1 MTSDIEHRKR
11 AHIDTVLS
19 EDVGAKGI
27 TTGFEHMYFE
37 HVALPEIDLDAVN
50 MQSFVFGKTLAAPLL
65 ISSMTGG
72 TDIAQNIN
80 RHLAEAAQEM
90 EIAMGVG
97 SQRAA
102 IVDPMFAD
110 TFRVR
115 SVAPDILLFANLGA
129 IQFNYGF
136 TPDDARKAVDMI
148 GADALF
154 LHLNPLQEAV
164 QAEGD
169 RSWAGVLEKIGE
181 LAGASDVP
189 VVVKEVGNGI
199 SGALARRLADIGV
212 AGIDVAGAGGT
223 SWSEVEAHRQ
233 LDEKMRRVAH
243 SFAGW
248 GIPTAR
254 ALTDVRAASPNT
266 PVIASGGVRT
276 GIDAQRLSGSGQ
288 ISWAW
293 RAGAWSA
300 METAKAV
307 ENQLSAVVEELKIAM
322 FVREAVISQRFG
334 RRSCVTLLTGNCMT
348 RRFGKALPPQPVRE
362 EGIKAVRHSG
372 RSDDSSGANGVAEW
386 KS

>member
-27 TTGFEHMYFE
+27 TTGFEHVYFE

-50 MQSFVFGKTLAAPLL
+50 MRSFVFGKTLAAPLL

-276 GIDAQRLSGSGQ
+276 GIDAAKAIRL
-288 ISWAW
+288 
-293 RAGAWSA
+293 GADLVGMGAPALGSA

-322 FVREAVISQRFG
+322 FCTGSRDIPALRQAVLRNVADG
-334 RRSCVTLLTGNCMT
+334 E
-348 RRFGKALPPQPVRE
+348 PV
-362 EGIKAVRHSG
+362 
-372 RSDDSSGANGVAEW
+372 
-386 KS
+386 